1 VNLDVAY
8 VAMAIHTCFKCFIRF
23 SLSVANVSS
32 LCFKSRWGVAH
43 VTICV
48 SGWRTAACRSRLLLL
63 RGHRR
68 GSRAGAGA
76 RFQTLARDAG
86 GRGVRDTMRASVGCR
101 RGASS
106 GTDVASRA
114 GFGAGRRELR
124 ASSAGV
130 GAVSSRAG
138 FPLLGFDSKFLISK
152 FPISTLISNHSAD
165 YGLSFGFWPLQSGP
179 SHSQIL
185 GPPLI
190 RGDVIS

>member
-1 VNLDVAY
+1 VNLDVVY

-43 VTICV
+43 VIICV

-130 GAVSSRAG
+130 GAVSGRTPFSVHEQSRAG
-138 FPLLGFDSKFLISK
+138 FPWLGFDSKFLIFK
-152 FPISTLISNHSAD
+152 FPISTLISNDSAD
-165 YGLSFGFWPLQSGP
+165 YGLSFGFLAATIWP
-179 SHSQIL
+179 
-185 GPPLI
+185 
-190 RGDVIS
+190 